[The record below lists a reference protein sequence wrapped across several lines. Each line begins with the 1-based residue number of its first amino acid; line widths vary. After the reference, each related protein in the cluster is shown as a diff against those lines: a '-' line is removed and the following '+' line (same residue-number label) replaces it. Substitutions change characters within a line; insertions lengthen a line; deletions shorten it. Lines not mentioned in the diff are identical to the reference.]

1 MMQKRSR
8 NRVRGVLPLRIQW
21 TDEAGKSH
29 NELAH
34 SLDLSS
40 RGVRLGGLRHQLAP
54 GAVVVIKH
62 KQWSN
67 RFRVVWIKPV
77 EGTPEFQAG
86 LESLESGKDLWGLE
100 LDDQHAAAG
109 KKN

>member
-8 NRVRGVLPLRIQW
+8 NRVRGVLPLRILW

-40 RGVRLGGLRHQLAP
+40 RGVRVGGLRHLLAP
-54 GAVVVIKH
+54 DSVVVVKH
-62 KQWSN
+62 KQWST
-67 RFRVVWIKPV
+67 RFRVAWIKPV

-86 LESLESGKDLWGLE
+86 LESLETGKDLWGLE
-100 LDDQHAAAG
+100 LDAPEAAS
-109 KKN
+109 KKS

>member
-1 MMQKRSR
+1 MMQKRIR

-21 TDEAGKSH
+21 TDEAGKPH

-34 SLDLSS
+34 SLDLST

-54 GAVVVIKH
+54 NAVVTVKH

-86 LESLESGKDLWGLE
+86 LESLETGKDLWGLE
-100 LDDQHAAAG
+100 LDTPETAG
-109 KKN
+109 KKS